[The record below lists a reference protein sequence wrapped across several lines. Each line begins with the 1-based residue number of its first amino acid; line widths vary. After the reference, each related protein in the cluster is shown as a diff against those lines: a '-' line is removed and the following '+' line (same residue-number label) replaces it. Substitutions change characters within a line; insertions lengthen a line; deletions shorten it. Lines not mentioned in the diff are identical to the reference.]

1 MLPGRLQELGGARFV
16 ARVPGAAAAEAG
28 KDGGPA
34 AWEAGAA
41 AWEAG
46 KAAGE
51 EPSEVA
57 GGPSGVAAAAH
68 LGQEGRAMA
77 TAPPRVKLI
86 TIDGLFRQYN
96 HVIPLRLDERV
107 TVLHGRNG
115 VGKTVTLRLVAA
127 LLRGEYEAL
136 TKVPFERLRVDF
148 TDGSFLCVGIDRAA
162 VGKKVTAR
170 RKRKEALSTA
180 QDPEAGQLKIEYR
193 VADGP
198 VMLAPPELLLKELSW
213 HVIHFSFFDSEKSEV
228 IPRPEREPAPL
239 RDFRSA
245 LSVHFVEAQRL
256 FRIVSKKD
264 SAQTSRQEITTA
276 MADIALEMAAR
287 IQAADSTYRST
298 STRLDDSLPA
308 RLFAPPKN
316 GPKVPK
322 RELNERS
329 EALEAERRRL
339 HEIGLL
345 ADTTTFNPS
354 TLTDSQRAMFI
365 VYLKDNEEKLAVFKD
380 LADRAEILLSTLN
393 RKLAPKSI
401 KLDKDVGYKV
411 LSHDGRPL
419 DLDVLSSGEQHEL
432 VLLHTLLFRVEPGAF
447 LLIDEPELSLHVTW
461 QNEFLAELIQI
472 AKKVGFDALVAT
484 HSPYIVGERRDLM
497 VRLGEPV

>member
-1 MLPGRLQELGGARFV
+1 
-16 ARVPGAAAAEAG
+16 
-28 KDGGPA
+28 
-34 AWEAGAA
+34 
-41 AWEAG
+41 
-46 KAAGE
+46 
-51 EPSEVA
+51 
-57 GGPSGVAAAAH
+57 
-68 LGQEGRAMA
+68 MA

-127 LLRGEYEAL
+127 LLRGEYETLA
-136 TKVPFERLRVDF
+136 KVPFERLRVDF
-148 TDGSFLCVGIDRAA
+148 TDGSFLSVALDKSAESKNVRRP
-162 VGKKVTAR
+162 KKQGAR
-170 RKRKEALSTA
+170 GNAL
-180 QDPEAGQLKIEYR
+180 AGAWARQFKIEYR
-193 VADGP
+193 IADGP
-198 VMLAPPELLLKELSW
+198 VLSASPNLLLTGSSW
-213 HVIHFSFFDSEKSEV
+213 MRFYMGATPPIVGRRVDLFDKDE
-228 IPRPEREPAPL
+228 IEPAQL
-239 RDFRSA
+239 RDFCKT
-245 LSVHFVEAQRL
+245 LSIRFVEAQRL
-256 FRIVSKKD
+256 FRIASQEEVSEENTP
-264 SAQTSRQEITTA
+264 AVTTA
-276 MADIALEMAAR
+276 MSDIASDMAVR
-287 IQAADSTYRST
+287 IQVADSTYRST

-308 RLFAPPKN
+308 RLFAPPTN
-316 GPKVPK
+316 GSKVPK
-322 RELNERS
+322 KELNQRS
-329 EALEAERRRL
+329 EDLEAERRRL
-339 HEIGLL
+339 HAIGLL
-345 ADTTTFNPS
+345 PDTTSFNPS
-354 TLTDSQRAMFI
+354 TLTEAQRAMFI

-401 KLDKDVGYKV
+401 KLDKDSGYKV

-419 DLDVLSSGEQHEL
+419 DLDALSSGEQHEL
-432 VLLHTLLFRVEPGAF
+432 VLLHTLLFRVESGAF